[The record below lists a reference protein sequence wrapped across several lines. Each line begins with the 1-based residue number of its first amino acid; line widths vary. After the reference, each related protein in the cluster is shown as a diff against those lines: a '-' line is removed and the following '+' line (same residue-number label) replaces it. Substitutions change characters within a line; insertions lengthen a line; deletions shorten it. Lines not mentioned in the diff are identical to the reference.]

1 MADPDE
7 ILLTADEKMDSAITA
22 FRRELNGIRTGRAHP
37 SLIETLPVDY
47 YGAITP
53 LKQLGTI
60 NAPEARLLTVQVW
73 DRGAVSAVQ
82 KAIQS
87 SDLGLNPAIDGQ
99 TLRLP
104 IPPLT
109 EQRRKEAINSWTVG
123 LAAGRTEGAPL
134 QFAAELARARRSVFG
149 EASARTTRDALAEVC
164 AMLEIPPPASTPD
177 EVGTTELA
185 LALDALVALP
195 PLDKPVLLKVL
206 VTLGRTPG
214 DPNYDAF
221 VRAVA
226 AAIDC
231 PVPRVTGQRIAA
243 RRDAPVAA

>member
-109 EQRRKEAINSWTVG
+109 EQRRKEFVKLLHHKAEDARVAVRNVRRHAHDD
-123 LAAGRTEGAPL
+123 LRKAEKEGAVSQDDLKRHEEEL
-134 QFAAELARARRSVFG
+134 QKLTDRHIATIDAETRKKEAELL
-149 EASARTTRDALAEVC
+149 EA
-164 AMLEIPPPASTPD
+164 
-177 EVGTTELA
+177 
-185 LALDALVALP
+185 
-195 PLDKPVLLKVL
+195 
-206 VTLGRTPG
+206 
-214 DPNYDAF
+214 
-221 VRAVA
+221 
-226 AAIDC
+226 
-231 PVPRVTGQRIAA
+231 
-243 RRDAPVAA
+243 